1 MSARKILVSG
11 ATGKQG
17 GAVVKALLANPPPF
31 DYEIL
36 ALTRK
41 TTSKSAKALSS
52 NPKVTLIEG
61 DLEDSAAIFR
71 KAGGVGA
78 VWGVFC
84 VTIPNFKGKVESLE
98 TEQGIRLVDAAIQ
111 NNVKHFVYTSV
122 DRGGAEK
129 SEVNATYVPH
139 FVSKYKVE
147 KHLKEVAHTSGM
159 TYTILRPTAFMDNL
173 TPNFGGQIFAATWH
187 SLGDKPLQLVAV
199 KDIGVFAALAFA
211 KSDTGD
217 YRNTAIS
224 LAGCDLTQAQAE
236 EIFWKVLGRP
246 MPRTYDFVSD
256 LLLYM
261 IAEVGTMF
269 KWFKEEGYGA
279 DLAQCRRLNENILDF
294 EGYLREESGFKR

>member
-1 MSARKILVSG
+1 MSVRKILVSG

-41 TTSKSAKALSS
+41 TTSNSAKTLSS
-52 NPKVTLIEG
+52 NPKVSLIEG
-61 DLEDSAAIFR
+61 DLEDCAAIFQ

-84 VTIPNFKGKVESLE
+84 VTIPNLKSKVEGLE
-98 TEQGIRLVDAAIQ
+98 TEQGIRLVDAAIE

-122 DRGGAEK
+122 DRGGADK

-147 KHLKEVAHTSGM
+147 KHLKEVSHTSGM

-173 TPNFGGQIFAATWH
+173 KPNLGGRIFAATWH
-187 SLGDKPLQLVAV
+187 TLGDKPLQLVAV

-246 MPRTYDFVSD
+246 MPRTYDFVSH

-261 IAEVGTMF
+261 ITEVGTMF

-279 DLAQCRRLNENILDF
+279 DLAQCRRLNENMLDF